1 MLYQNYPNPFY
12 AKTKIRYYI
21 SNYGKVILKVYNR
34 MGVEVATLVNKHQPS
49 GTHEVEFEGGGLS
62 GGIYFYRLIT
72 ENYIDSKKF
81 IYLNKTQT
89 GTYKN

>member
-21 SNYGKVILKVYNR
+21 SNYGKVVLKVYNR
-34 MGVEVATLVNKHQPS
+34 AGIEVTTLVNKNQPS
-49 GTHEVEFEGGGLS
+49 GTHEVEFDGSRLS
-62 GGIYFYRLIT
+62 RGIYYYRLIT

-81 IYLNKTQT
+81 VLFN
-89 GTYKN
+89 